1 MQTPLVYIVEDSIA
15 AGSMYKAYLESHDY
29 RCELFIDGYSAIA
42 AIKEKSPDIIVQ
54 DVCLPDISGIEV
66 LKFAKKINS
75 NTQVI
80 VITSNSSI
88 DIAVSAM
95 REGGYDFI
103 EKPFENSYLLSAV
116 ASASKQSLAP
126 VAPKKKLSSQQA
138 KTDVQFDF
146 IGDSIAVQTVK
157 RILNSAKNSKASVFV
172 TGESGTGKEVCAQYL
187 HEYSNRKNQRFIAI
201 NCAAIPTDLFESE
214 FFGHVKGAFS
224 GALIDRV
231 GAVEAADGGTL
242 FLDEVCEMEAP
253 LQAKL
258 LRFLQTGCYSKIGS
272 SDVKYSDVRIVCA
285 TNRNPQKEVA
295 ESRFREDLFYRLN
308 VIPINL
314 PPLREREDDI
324 LNLANFF
331 IRQKSLSASKE
342 FKSLSPEAAK
352 AFVSYDW
359 PGNIREL
366 QNVIENSVVM
376 NEGEVIELNMLTQ
389 FNDQKISTKC
399 EKYPVHDQEIAFFSD
414 QILPLWQ
421 VEKQA
426 IESAIIYCDGN
437 IPLAA
442 VKLGV
447 SASTLYRKIKS
458 WEN

>member
-15 AGSMYKAYLESHDY
+15 AGSMYKAYLEGNGY

-42 AIKEKSPDIIVQ
+42 AIKDKTPDIIVQ

-66 LKFAKKINS
+66 LKFAKKVNS

-116 ASASKQSLAP
+116 ASASKQSSAPLAIN
-126 VAPKKKLSSQQA
+126 KKLSSKQPKIDFQL
-138 KTDVQFDF
+138 DF
-146 IGDSIAVQTVK
+146 IGKSIAVQTVK
-157 RILNSAKNSKASVFV
+157 RILNSAANSKASVFV

-187 HEYSNRKNQRFIAI
+187 HEYSNRKSQRFIAI

-242 FLDEVCEMEAP
+242 FLDEVCEMEAS

-258 LRFLQTGCYSKIGS
+258 LRFLQTGCYSKVGS
-272 SDVKYSDVRIVCA
+272 SDSKYSDVRIVCA

-295 ESRFREDLFYRLN
+295 EGRFREDLFYRLN

-314 PPLREREDDI
+314 APLRDREDDI
-324 LNLANFF
+324 LDLANFF
-331 IRQKSLSASKE
+331 IKQKSLSADKE
-342 FKSLSPEAAK
+342 FKSLSLDAQK

-376 NEGEVIELNMLTQ
+376 NEGEVIELNMLSQ
-389 FNDQKISTKC
+389 FNDQKIPTKR

-458 WEN
+458 WEE